1 MATRH
6 YWKLYPILLLLLA
19 GPEAWAHPTGNLL
32 VVGEQVL
39 WSYISPVEDPDHKA
53 CIMSWKPGTDPIV
66 LLQSEY
72 PASDFM
78 LSARGE
84 EIYAVERRYLA
95 AEDRFESRV
104 LKLGPGKTA
113 EEIWPWFPDSWHVG
127 EAGFFMLSDMQ
138 MVMGRYPGVA
148 VLEKGGEP
156 EPYLYF
162 GEPVRKIRHLED
174 DRLLLLGEGACWLT
188 DQKGKVLQYW
198 DSFLDPDAPEPPLGR
213 NQVFDADYRDGELL
227 LAYWGMRQYKVIH
240 PDGRQEVIRQLEDPL
255 TSHWVAYSNFGKL
268 LFASRLVFTGETPR
282 PDLVRITDAGRI
294 LSVWQMPE

>member
-127 EAGFFMLSDMQ
+127 EAGFFMRSPDPALTHSPLRHVL
-138 MVMGRYPGVA
+138 VMKRAQTRGDGGCNDSRTLGLGNRF
-148 VLEKGGEP
+148 VL
-156 EPYLYF
+156 
-162 GEPVRKIRHLED
+162 RR
-174 DRLLLLGEGACWLT
+174 
-188 DQKGKVLQYW
+188 
-198 DSFLDPDAPEPPLGR
+198 
-213 NQVFDADYRDGELL
+213 
-227 LAYWGMRQYKVIH
+227 
-240 PDGRQEVIRQLEDPL
+240 
-255 TSHWVAYSNFGKL
+255 
-268 LFASRLVFTGETPR
+268 ASRP
-282 PDLVRITDAGRI
+282 
-294 LSVWQMPE
+294 